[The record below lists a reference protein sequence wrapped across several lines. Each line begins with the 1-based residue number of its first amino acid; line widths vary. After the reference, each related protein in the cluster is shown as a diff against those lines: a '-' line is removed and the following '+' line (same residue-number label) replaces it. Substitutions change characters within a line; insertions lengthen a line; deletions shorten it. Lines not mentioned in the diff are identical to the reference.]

1 MAEREIIRRA
11 PAIDIQIKDLKE
23 NIGRVAITGT
33 VINKNSEINSF
44 VLDNGQEHI
53 LVLANRPE
61 EFNRLKEGQFV
72 RVLGKVWGQ
81 QNELEIQAEIIQDFS
96 KIDKELYKKVFYP

>member
-1 MAEREIIRRA
+1 MKEKIRRS
-11 PAIDIQIKDLKE
+11 PAIDMQIKDLKE

-33 VINKNSEINSF
+33 VVNKNSEINSF

-53 LVLANRPE
+53 LVLANNPAEFSKLE
-61 EFNRLKEGQFV
+61 EGKFV

-96 KIDKELYKKVFYP
+96 KVDKELFKKVFYP